1 MGNAKMNDQRL
12 AVQERLNQVFREI
25 FDDESIVI
33 HDAMTAKDIYEWDSL
48 MHITLVVGTE
58 KEFGMELTAEEI
70 GNLNSV
76 GELLDIISERMTR

>member
-1 MGNAKMNDQRL
+1 MNDQRL